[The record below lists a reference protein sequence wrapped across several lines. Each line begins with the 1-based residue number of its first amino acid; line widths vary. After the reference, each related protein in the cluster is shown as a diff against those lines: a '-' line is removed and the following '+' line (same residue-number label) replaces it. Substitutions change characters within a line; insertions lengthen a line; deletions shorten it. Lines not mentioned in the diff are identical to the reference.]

1 MPYQNI
7 SAELPNEDREYIL
20 TRLNEI
26 TVRLP
31 FLVNLTIDERRGLS
45 KMGDKSVAFVMKAM
59 DYAASNPEFVPP
71 YLNVPEL
78 TKDANLANQLLTIN
92 NAIQVL
98 AEKIDDTLMAV
109 GSEAFSASRTFY
121 NSVKNATKES
131 VPGADAIASDLGERF
146 TGQGRKKE
154 TAGA

>member
-7 SAELPNEDREYIL
+7 SAELTNEDREYIL

-26 TVRLP
+26 TARLP
-31 FLVNLTIDERRGLS
+31 FLVNLTLDERRGLS
-45 KMGDKSVAFVMKAM
+45 KMGDKSVAFVTKAM
-59 DYAASNPEFVPP
+59 DYASTNLEFVPP

-92 NAIQVL
+92 NVIQIL

-109 GSEAFSASRTFY
+109 GAEAYSASRTFY
-121 NSVKNATKES
+121 NSVKNAAKEA
-131 VPGADAIASDLGERF
+131 VPGADAIASDLSARF

-154 TAGA
+154 TTEV